1 MAAQK
6 ARLPKFTTPK
16 GIAKYPWLSKPD
28 TQFNPTGVYKVSL
41 LIPKANARELI
52 DKLDTAAGEALTEAR
67 ANAKSPAIAK
77 QITLAPCYHIETD
90 DEGEET
96 GNIEFR
102 FKQNALVKFQD
113 GTTKEM
119 KPFIFDAQ
127 GKQMQVC
134 PNVYGGSVL
143 RINFSP
149 VGYYNASSKSAGVS
163 LRMNAV
169 QIMEL
174 VTGGGSAAGFGFA
187 TEEDGFD
194 STGFSAP
201 AETPVAETPE
211 ASSTDY

>member
-1 MAAQK
+1 MAQQK
-6 ARLPKFTTPK
+6 AKLPKHTTPK

-41 LIPKANARELI
+41 LIPQAEARGLI
-52 DKLDTAAGEALTEAR
+52 EILDTAAGEALAAAK

-77 QITLAPCYHIETD
+77 QIQLAPSYHIEVD
-90 DEGEET
+90 DAGEET

-102 FKQNALVKFQD
+102 FKQNAVVTFKD

-134 PNVYGGSVL
+134 PNVYGGSIL
-143 RINFSP
+143 RVNFTP
-149 VGYYNASSKSAGVS
+149 APYYNASSRSAGIS
-163 LRMNAV
+163 LRINAV
-169 QIMEL
+169 QIVEL
-174 VTGGGSAAGFGFA
+174 VTGGGSASGFGFGV
-187 TEEDGFD
+187 EEEGFD
-194 STGFSAP
+194 STGFVVPDAATP
-201 AETPVAETPE
+201 AAETE